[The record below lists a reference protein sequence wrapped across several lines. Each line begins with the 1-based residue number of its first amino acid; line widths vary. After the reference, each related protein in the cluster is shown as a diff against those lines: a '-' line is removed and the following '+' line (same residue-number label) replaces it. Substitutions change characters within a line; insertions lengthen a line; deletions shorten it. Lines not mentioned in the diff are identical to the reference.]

1 MTSMTEETRLVCPHC
16 GFEYSSVKQPYC
28 PNCNAGKAKKNIL
41 IPLSEK
47 ALGLPIGGRIAV
59 FLTSVYAVYES
70 LSQLT
75 GIVFAGLGL
84 AALYGLGLY
93 LWIQQTDKV
102 ERPVWF
108 LAMILMLYVPVVGL
122 LSVILFL

>member
-1 MTSMTEETRLVCPHC
+1 MTEETRLVCPQC
-16 GFEYSSVKQPYC
+16 GFEYQSDKQPYC

-47 ALGLPIGGRIAV
+47 ALDLPLGGRIAV
-59 FLTSVYAVYES
+59 FLTSVYAFYES
-70 LSQLT
+70 LSRLT
-75 GIVFAGLGL
+75 GMVFAGLGL

-93 LWIQQTDKV
+93 LWILRMDKV

-108 LAMILMLYVPVVGL
+108 LGMLLMLYIPVLGL
-122 LSVILFL
+122 LSVIVFL